1 MKIRTLFLT
10 LFCAISIS
18 VSGQVDSFQENIID
32 YLNNNGTKAQ
42 YSDAYDQMFDVL
54 KNQFSTADVP
64 ASVWAELKNN
74 KAESIAEIVNFLTF
88 AYRKHFTE
96 AEIKKMATFYKS
108 EAAQRMVSR
117 SPETTQEDNDKVTAF
132 FDSELGRKIE
142 GKRAELSVDISEISG
157 HWSRE
162 LFAAKMGDLIKQGYS
177 PQQ

>member
-1 MKIRTLFLT
+1 MKIRNLFLT
-10 LFCAISIS
+10 LFSAICFVASA
-18 VSGQVDSFQENIID
+18 QVDSFQENIVD

-42 YSDAYDQMFDVL
+42 YSDAYDQMFEVL
-54 KNQFSTADVP
+54 ESQFTTADVP
-64 ASVWAELKNN
+64 ESVWTELKST
-74 KAESIAEIVNFLTF
+74 KPESLEGIVNFLTF

-108 EAAQRMVSR
+108 EAAQRMITQ
-117 SPETTQEDNDKVTAF
+117 SPDATQEDNDEVLAF
-132 FDSELGRKIE
+132 FNSDLGRKIE

-162 LFAAKMGDLIKQGYS
+162 LFAEKMGVLIKQGYS

>member
-1 MKIRTLFLT
+1 MKIRILFLT
-10 LFCAISIS
+10 VFCAICYSAS
-18 VSGQVDSFQENIID
+18 AQVDSFQENIIE

-42 YSDAYDQMFDVL
+42 YSDAYEQMFEVL
-54 KNQFSTADVP
+54 KSQFETADVP
-64 ASVWAELKNN
+64 ASVWTDLKSN
-74 KAESIAEIVNFLTF
+74 KSKSIDDIINFLTF

-108 EAAQRMVSR
+108 EAAQRMIRQS
-117 SPETTQEDNDKVTAF
+117 SEMTQEDNDEVLAF
-132 FDSELGRKIE
+132 FNSDIGRKIE

-162 LFAAKMGDLIKQGYS
+162 LFAEKMGALIKQGYS